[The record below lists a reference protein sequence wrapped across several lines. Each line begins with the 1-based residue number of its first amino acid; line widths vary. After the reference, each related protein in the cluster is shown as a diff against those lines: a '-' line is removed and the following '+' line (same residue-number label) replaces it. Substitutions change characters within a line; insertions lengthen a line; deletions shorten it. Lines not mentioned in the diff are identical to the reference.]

1 MQVAYELIAA
11 IFPIFA
17 AILVGAALK
26 RYLITGADIW
36 AGIDRLTYY
45 LLLPSLLIV
54 EIYRADFSRGNA
66 GTAVTVTLFATLGL
80 SAVLLLLRPV
90 ITRNTPLFTSIFQGS
105 VRYNSYVLLAV
116 ADAFYGSAGLA
127 LAIVFIAVMVIATN
141 MLGVVVLSAFSGGKS
156 NLKRI
161 LGGIVKNPIILAA
174 GAGAVLNISD
184 VHVPV
189 PIENTAALF
198 KTAAL
203 PLSLLSVGAG
213 LRFVMDKQALG
224 AIALATTIK
233 LAVLPV
239 ITGVCLYLAGIDGM
253 VLAMGVLYAGMPCA
267 GNAYILARQLNGD
280 PDAMASIITLET
292 LLSAFS
298 VAVIAGVLS
307 IN

>member
-1 MQVAYELIAA
+1 MQLAYELIAA

-26 RYLITGADIW
+26 RYLIKGADIW

-66 GTAVTVTLFATLGL
+66 GTAVGITLAATLGL
-80 SAVLLLLRPV
+80 SAALLVLRPL
-90 ITRNTPLFTSIFQGS
+90 ITRDTPLFTSIFQGA

-116 ADAFYGSAGLA
+116 ADALYGAEGLA
-127 LAIVFIAVMVIATN
+127 LAIVFVAVMVIATN

-161 LGGIVKNPIILAA
+161 LGGIIKNPIILAA
-174 GAGAVLNISD
+174 GAGAILNVSNT
-184 VHVPV
+184 HVPL

-213 LRFVMDKQALG
+213 LRFIMDKKAMG
-224 AIALATTIK
+224 AIALSTTIK
-233 LAVLPV
+233 LAVLPA
-239 ITGVCLYLAGIDGM
+239 ITGICLYLAGVEGM

-298 VAVIAGVLS
+298 IAVIAGILS

>member
-1 MQVAYELIAA
+1 MSLAYELIAA

-26 RYLITGADIW
+26 RYLITGSDIW

-54 EIYRADFSRGNA
+54 EIYRADFSSGNA
-66 GTAVTVTLFATLGL
+66 GTAVGVTLAATLGL
-80 SAVLLLLRPV
+80 SAALLILRPL
-90 ITRNTPLFTSIFQGS
+90 ITRDTPLFTSIFQGS

-116 ADAFYGSAGLA
+116 ADALYGAEGLA
-127 LAIVFIAVMVIATN
+127 LAIVFVAVMVIATN

-156 NLKRI
+156 SLSRI
-161 LGGIVKNPIILAA
+161 INGIVKNPIIIAA
-174 GAGAVLNISD
+174 GAGAILNVSNI
-184 VHVPV
+184 HVPL

-213 LRFVMDKQALG
+213 LKFILNKK
-224 AIALATTIK
+224 AIWAITLATTIK
-233 LAVLPV
+233 LAILPL
-239 ITGVCLYLAGIDGM
+239 ITGICLHLAGVDGM
-253 VLAMGVLYAGMPCA
+253 VLAMGVFYAGMPCA

-298 VAVIAGVLS
+298 VAVIAGILS

>member
-184 VHVPV
+184 IHVPV

-213 LRFVMDKQALG
+213 LRFVLDKQALG

-307 IN
+307 N

>member
-54 EIYRADFSRGNA
+54 EIYRADFSSGNA

-184 VHVPV
+184 IHVPV

-213 LRFVMDKQALG
+213 LRFVLDKQALG

-292 LLSAFS
+292 LISAFS

>member
-1 MQVAYELIAA
+1 MLKARHATVGFTTKCTAYGVLMSILIATA
-11 IFPIFA
+11 KTRALGALSLGLTVLGPASQQIASLVIALA
-17 AILVGAALK
+17 AAAVL
-26 RYLITGADIW
+26 
-36 AGIDRLTYY
+36 
-45 LLLPSLLIV
+45 SV
-54 EIYRADFSRGNA
+54 ADF
-66 GTAVTVTLFATLGL
+66 GT
-80 SAVLLLLRPV
+80 
-90 ITRNTPLFTSIFQGS
+90 
-105 VRYNSYVLLAV
+105 Y
-116 ADAFYGSAGLA
+116 A
-127 LAIVFIAVMVIATN
+127 LAIVFVAVMVIATN
-141 MLGVVVLSAFSGGKS
+141 MLGVVVLSAFSDGKS

-174 GAGAVLNISD
+174 GAGAVLNVSNI
-184 VHVPV
+184 HVPL

-239 ITGVCLYLAGIDGM
+239 ITGVCLHLAGVDGM

-280 PDAMASIITLET
+280 PDAMASIVTLET
-292 LLSAFS
+292 LLAGFS

>member
-1 MQVAYELIAA
+1 MQLAYDLFAA

-26 RYLITGADIW
+26 RFLITGTDIW

-54 EIYRADFSRGNA
+54 EIYRADFSRGHA

-80 SAVLLLLRPV
+80 SAALLLLRPL

-116 ADAFYGSAGLA
+116 ADALYGSSGLA
-127 LAIVFIAVMVIATN
+127 LAIVFVAVMVIATN
-141 MLGVVVLSAFSGGKS
+141 MLGVVVLSAFSDGKS

-161 LGGIVKNPIILAA
+161 LGGIVRNPIILAA
-174 GAGAVLNISD
+174 GAGAVLNVSNI
-184 VHVPV
+184 HVPL

-239 ITGVCLYLAGIDGM
+239 ITGICLHLAGVDGM

-280 PDAMASIITLET
+280 PEAMASIITLET
-292 LLSAFS
+292 LLAGFS

>member
-54 EIYRADFSRGNA
+54 EIYRADFSSGNA

-198 KTAAL
+198 KTAAP

>member
-1 MQVAYELIAA
+1 MSLAYELIAA

-26 RYLITGADIW
+26 RYLITGSDIW

-54 EIYRADFSRGNA
+54 EIYRADFSSGNA
-66 GTAVTVTLFATLGL
+66 GTAVGVTLAATLGL
-80 SAVLLLLRPV
+80 SAALLILRPL
-90 ITRNTPLFTSIFQGS
+90 ITRDTPLFTSIFQGS

-116 ADAFYGSAGLA
+116 ADALYGAEGLA
-127 LAIVFIAVMVIATN
+127 LAIVFVAVMVIATN

-156 NLKRI
+156 SLTRI
-161 LGGIVKNPIILAA
+161 INGIVKNPIIIAA
-174 GAGAVLNISD
+174 GAGAILNVSNI
-184 VHVPV
+184 HVPL

-213 LRFVMDKQALG
+213 LKFILNKK
-224 AIALATTIK
+224 AIWAITLATTIK
-233 LAVLPV
+233 LAILPL
-239 ITGVCLYLAGIDGM
+239 ITGICLHLAGVDGM
-253 VLAMGVLYAGMPCA
+253 VLAMGVFYAGMPCA

-298 VAVIAGVLS
+298 VAVIAGILS

>member
-1 MQVAYELIAA
+1 MQLAYDVIAA

-26 RYLITGADIW
+26 QFLIKTTDVW

-54 EIYRADFSRGNA
+54 EIYRADFSSGHA
-66 GTAVTVTLFATLGL
+66 GTAVGVTLAATLGL

-90 ITRNTPLFTSIFQGS
+90 ITRDTPLFTSIFQGS

-116 ADAFYGSAGLA
+116 ADALYGAEGLA

-141 MLGVVVLSAFSGGKS
+141 MLGVVVLSAFSNGKS

-161 LGGIVKNPIILAA
+161 LVGVIKNPIIIAA
-174 GAGAVLNISD
+174 GAGAILNVSNI
-184 VHVPV
+184 HVPL

-213 LRFVMDKQALG
+213 LRFVMDKKALG
-224 AIALATTIK
+224 AIALSTTIK
-233 LAVLPV
+233 LAILPV
-239 ITGVCLYLAGIDGM
+239 ITGICLYLAGIDGM

-280 PDAMASIITLET
+280 PEAMASIITLET

-298 VAVIAGVLS
+298 VAVIAGILS

>member
-54 EIYRADFSRGNA
+54 EIYRADFSSGNA

>member
-1 MQVAYELIAA
+1 MQLAYDLIAA

-26 RYLITGADIW
+26 RYLITGSDIW

-45 LLLPSLLIV
+45 LLLPSLLMV
-54 EIYRADFSRGNA
+54 EIYRADFSSGHA
-66 GTAVTVTLFATLGL
+66 GTAVMVTLGATLFL
-80 SAVLLLLRPV
+80 AAALLLLRPL
-90 ITRNTPLFTSIFQGS
+90 ITSNTPLFTSIFQGS

-116 ADAFYGSAGLA
+116 ADALYGSEGLA
-127 LAIVFIAVMVIATN
+127 LAIVFVAVMVIATN
-141 MLGVVVLSAFSGGKS
+141 MLGVVVLNAFAGGKGS
-156 NLKRI
+156 FKRI
-161 LGGIVKNPIILAA
+161 MIGLAQNPIIIAA
-174 GAGAVLNISD
+174 GAGAVLNISNI
-184 VHVPV
+184 HVPL

-213 LRFVMDKQALG
+213 LRFILSKQALG
-224 AIALATTIK
+224 AIALSTTIK
-233 LAVLPV
+233 LAILPV
-239 ITGVCLYLAGIDGM
+239 ITGIALHLTGVEGM

-280 PDAMASIITLET
+280 PEAMASIITLET

-298 VAVIAGVLS
+298 IAAIAAILS

>member
-1 MQVAYELIAA
+1 MNLAYDLIAA

-26 RYLITGADIW
+26 RYLITGSDIW

-54 EIYRADFSRGNA
+54 EIYRADFSSGHA
-66 GTAVTVTLFATLGL
+66 GTAVMVTLGATLAL
-80 SAVLLLLRPV
+80 AAVLLLLRPL
-90 ITRNTPLFTSIFQGS
+90 ITSNTPLFTSIFQGS

-116 ADAFYGSAGLA
+116 ADALYGSEGLA
-127 LAIVFIAVMVIATN
+127 LAIVFVAVMVIATN
-141 MLGVVVLSAFSGGKS
+141 MLGVVVLNAFAGGKGS
-156 NLKRI
+156 FKRI
-161 LGGIVKNPIILAA
+161 MIGLAQNPIIIAA
-174 GAGAVLNISD
+174 GAGAVLNISNI
-184 VHVPV
+184 HVPL

-213 LRFVMDKQALG
+213 LRFILSKQALG
-224 AIALATTIK
+224 AIALSTTIK
-233 LAVLPV
+233 LAILPV
-239 ITGVCLYLAGIDGM
+239 ITGIALHLTGVEGM

-280 PDAMASIITLET
+280 PEAMASIITLET

-298 VAVIAGVLS
+298 IAAIAAILS

>member
-1 MQVAYELIAA
+1 MSLAYELIAA

-26 RYLITGADIW
+26 RYLITGSDIW

-54 EIYRADFSRGNA
+54 EIYRADFSSGNA
-66 GTAVTVTLFATLGL
+66 GTAVGVTLAATLGL
-80 SAVLLLLRPV
+80 SAALLILRPL
-90 ITRNTPLFTSIFQGS
+90 ITRDTPLFTSIFQGS

-116 ADAFYGSAGLA
+116 ADALYGAQGLA
-127 LAIVFIAVMVIATN
+127 LAIVFVAVMVIATN

-156 NLKRI
+156 SLSRI
-161 LGGIVKNPIILAA
+161 INGIVKNPIIIAA
-174 GAGAVLNISD
+174 GAGAILNVSNI
-184 VHVPV
+184 HVPL

-213 LRFVMDKQALG
+213 LKFILNKK
-224 AIALATTIK
+224 AIWAITLATTIK
-233 LAVLPV
+233 LAILPL
-239 ITGVCLYLAGIDGM
+239 ITGICLHLAGVDGM
-253 VLAMGVLYAGMPCA
+253 VLAMGVFYAGMPCA

-298 VAVIAGVLS
+298 VAVIAGILS

>member
-1 MQVAYELIAA
+1 MQLTYELIAA

-26 RYLITGADIW
+26 RFLITSADIW

-54 EIYRADFSRGNA
+54 EIYRADFSSGNA
-66 GTAVTVTLFATLGL
+66 GTAVSVTLAATLGL
-80 SAVLLLLRPV
+80 SGVLLLLRRV
-90 ITRNTPLFTSIFQGS
+90 ITRNTPLFTSIFQGA

-116 ADAFYGSAGLA
+116 ADAFYGSKGLA
-127 LAIVFIAVMVIATN
+127 LAIVFIAVMVIVTN

-156 NLKRI
+156 NFRRI
-161 LGGIVKNPIILAA
+161 VAGLIKNPIILAA
-174 GAGAVLNISD
+174 GAGAILNVSNI
-184 VHVPV
+184 HVPL
-189 PIENTAALF
+189 PIENTVALF

-213 LRFVMDKQALG
+213 LKFVIDKQALG
-224 AIALATTIK
+224 GIALSTTIK
-233 LAVLPV
+233 LAILPV
-239 ITGVCLYLAGIDGM
+239 ITGICLHLAGVEGM
-253 VLAMGVLYAGMPCA
+253 TLAMGVLYAGMPCA

-280 PDAMASIITLET
+280 PEAMASIITLET

-298 VAVIAGVLS
+298 IAVIAGVLS

>member
-1 MQVAYELIAA
+1 MQLAYDLIAA

-26 RYLITGADIW
+26 RYLITGSDIW

-45 LLLPSLLIV
+45 LLLPSLLMV
-54 EIYRADFSRGNA
+54 EIYRADFSSGHA
-66 GTAVTVTLFATLGL
+66 GTAVTITLAATLGL
-80 SAVLLLLRPV
+80 AAALLLLRPL

-116 ADAFYGSAGLA
+116 ADALYGSDGLA
-127 LAIVFIAVMVIATN
+127 LAIVFVAIMVIVTN
-141 MLGVVVLSAFSGGKS
+141 MLGVIVLNAFAGGTGS
-156 NLKRI
+156 FKRI
-161 LGGIVKNPIILAA
+161 LMGLAKNPIIIAA
-174 GAGAVLNISD
+174 GAGAILNISNI
-184 VHVPV
+184 HVPL

-213 LRFVMDKQALG
+213 LRFVLDKQALG
-224 AIALATTIK
+224 AIALSTSIK
-233 LAVLPV
+233 LAVLPF
-239 ITGVCLYLAGIDGM
+239 ITGIALHLAGIDGM

-267 GNAYILARQLNGD
+267 GNAYILARQLKGD
-280 PDAMASIITLET
+280 AEAMASIVTIET

-298 VAVIAGVLS
+298 VSVIAAILS

>member
-1 MQVAYELIAA
+1 MQLAYELIAA

-26 RYLITGADIW
+26 RYLITGGDIW

-54 EIYRADFSRGNA
+54 EIYRADFSSGHA
-66 GTAVTVTLFATLGL
+66 GTAVGITLAATLGL
-80 SAVLLLLRPV
+80 SGVLLLLRPV
-90 ITRNTPLFTSIFQGS
+90 ITQNTPLFTSIFQGS

-116 ADAFYGSAGLA
+116 ADALYGAEGLA

-141 MLGVVVLSAFSGGKS
+141 LLGVVVLSAFSSGKS
-156 NLKRI
+156 NAKRI
-161 LGGIVKNPIILAA
+161 IGGVIKNPIIIAA
-174 GAGAVLNISD
+174 GAGAVLNVSNI
-184 VHVPV
+184 HVPL

-213 LRFVMDKQALG
+213 LRFILDKQALG

-239 ITGVCLYLAGIDGM
+239 ITGICLHLAGIDGM
-253 VLAMGVLYAGMPCA
+253 VLAMGVFYAGMPCA

-298 VAVIAGVLS
+298 VAVIAGILS

>member
-54 EIYRADFSRGNA
+54 EIYRADFSSGNA

-184 VHVPV
+184 IHVPV

-213 LRFVMDKQALG
+213 LRFVLDKQALG

>member
-1 MQVAYELIAA
+1 MSLAYELIAA

-26 RYLITGADIW
+26 RYLITGSDIW

-54 EIYRADFSRGNA
+54 EIYRADFSSGNA
-66 GTAVTVTLFATLGL
+66 GTAVGITLAATLGL
-80 SAVLLLLRPV
+80 SAALLILRPL
-90 ITRNTPLFTSIFQGS
+90 ITRDTPLFTSIFQGS

-116 ADAFYGSAGLA
+116 ADALYGAEGLA
-127 LAIVFIAVMVIATN
+127 LAIVFVAVMVIATN

-156 NLKRI
+156 SLTRI
-161 LGGIVKNPIILAA
+161 INGIVKNPIIIAA
-174 GAGAVLNISD
+174 GAGAILNVSNI
-184 VHVPV
+184 HVPL
-189 PIENTAALF
+189 PIGNTAALF

-213 LRFVMDKQALG
+213 LKFILNKK
-224 AIALATTIK
+224 AIWAITLATTIK
-233 LAVLPV
+233 LALLPL
-239 ITGVCLYLAGIDGM
+239 ITGICLHLAGVDGM
-253 VLAMGVLYAGMPCA
+253 VLAMGVFYAGMPCA

-298 VAVIAGVLS
+298 VAVIAGILS

>member
-1 MQVAYELIAA
+1 MQLAYDVIAA

-26 RYLITGADIW
+26 QFLIKTTDVW

-54 EIYRADFSRGNA
+54 EIYRADFSSGHA
-66 GTAVTVTLFATLGL
+66 GTAVGVTLAATLGL
-80 SAVLLLLRPV
+80 SAVLLVLRPV
-90 ITRNTPLFTSIFQGS
+90 ITRDTPLFTSIFQGS

-116 ADAFYGSAGLA
+116 ADAFYGAEGLA

-141 MLGVVVLSAFSGGKS
+141 MLGVVVLSAFSSGKS

-161 LGGIVKNPIILAA
+161 LVGVIKNPIIIAA
-174 GAGAVLNISD
+174 GAGAVLNVSNI
-184 VHVPV
+184 HVPL

-213 LRFVMDKQALG
+213 LRFVMDKKALG
-224 AIALATTIK
+224 AIALSTTIK

-239 ITGVCLYLAGIDGM
+239 ITGICLYLAGIDGM

-280 PDAMASIITLET
+280 PEAMASIITLET

-298 VAVIAGVLS
+298 VAVIAGILS

>member
-161 LGGIVKNPIILAA
+161 LGGIIKNPIILAA

-184 VHVPV
+184 IHVPV

-213 LRFVMDKQALG
+213 LRFVLDKQALG

>member
-1 MQVAYELIAA
+1 MSLAYELIAA

-26 RYLITGADIW
+26 RYLITGSDIW

-54 EIYRADFSRGNA
+54 EIYRADFSSGNA
-66 GTAVTVTLFATLGL
+66 GTAVGITLAATLGL
-80 SAVLLLLRPV
+80 SATLLILRPL
-90 ITRNTPLFTSIFQGS
+90 ITRDTPLFTSIFQGS

-116 ADAFYGSAGLA
+116 ADALYGAEGLA
-127 LAIVFIAVMVIATN
+127 LAIVFVAVMVIATN

-156 NLKRI
+156 SLKRI
-161 LGGIVKNPIILAA
+161 INGIVKNPIIIAA
-174 GAGAVLNISD
+174 GAGAILNVSNIY
-184 VHVPV
+184 VPL

-213 LRFVMDKQALG
+213 LKFILNKK
-224 AIALATTIK
+224 AIWAITLATTIK
-233 LAVLPV
+233 LAVLPL
-239 ITGVCLYLAGIDGM
+239 ITGICLHLAGVDGM
-253 VLAMGVLYAGMPCA
+253 VLAMGVFYAGMPCA

-298 VAVIAGVLS
+298 VAVIAGILS

>member
-1 MQVAYELIAA
+1 MSLAYELIAA

-26 RYLITGADIW
+26 RYLITGSDIW
-36 AGIDRLTYY
+36 AGIDRLTYF

-54 EIYRADFSRGNA
+54 EIYRADFSSGNA
-66 GTAVTVTLFATLGL
+66 GTAVGVTLAATLGL
-80 SAVLLLLRPV
+80 SAALLILRPL
-90 ITRNTPLFTSIFQGS
+90 ITRDTPLFTSIFQGS

-116 ADAFYGSAGLA
+116 ADALYGAEGLA
-127 LAIVFIAVMVIATN
+127 LAIVFVAVMVIATN

-156 NLKRI
+156 SLTRI
-161 LGGIVKNPIILAA
+161 INGIVKNPIIIAA
-174 GAGAVLNISD
+174 GAGAILNVSNI
-184 VHVPV
+184 HVPL

-213 LRFVMDKQALG
+213 LKFILNKK
-224 AIALATTIK
+224 AIWAITLATTIK
-233 LAVLPV
+233 LAILPL
-239 ITGVCLYLAGIDGM
+239 ITGICLHLAGVDGM
-253 VLAMGVLYAGMPCA
+253 VLAMGVFYAGMPCA

-298 VAVIAGVLS
+298 VAVIAGILS

>member
-1 MQVAYELIAA
+1 MQLAYDLIAA

-26 RYLITGADIW
+26 RYLITGSDIW

-45 LLLPSLLIV
+45 LLLPSLLMV
-54 EIYRADFSRGNA
+54 EIYRADFSSGHA
-66 GTAVTVTLFATLGL
+66 GTAVTITLAATLGL
-80 SAVLLLLRPV
+80 AAALLLLRPL

-116 ADAFYGSAGLA
+116 ADALYGSDGLA
-127 LAIVFIAVMVIATN
+127 LAIVFVAIMVIATN
-141 MLGVVVLSAFSGGKS
+141 MLGVIVLNAFAGGTGS
-156 NLKRI
+156 FKRI
-161 LGGIVKNPIILAA
+161 LMGLAKNPIIIAA
-174 GAGAVLNISD
+174 GAGAILNISNI
-184 VHVPV
+184 HVPL

-213 LRFVMDKQALG
+213 LRFVLDKQALG
-224 AIALATTIK
+224 AIALSTTIK
-233 LAVLPV
+233 LAVLPFV
-239 ITGVCLYLAGIDGM
+239 TGIALHLAGIDGM

-267 GNAYILARQLNGD
+267 GNAYILARQLKGD
-280 PDAMASIITLET
+280 AEAMASIVTIET

-298 VAVIAGVLS
+298 VSVIAAILS

>member
-1 MQVAYELIAA
+1 MNFAYELIAA

-26 RYLITGADIW
+26 RYLITGSDIW

-54 EIYRADFSRGNA
+54 EIYRADFSSGNA
-66 GTAVTVTLFATLGL
+66 GTAVGITLAATLGL
-80 SAVLLLLRPV
+80 SAALLILRPL
-90 ITRNTPLFTSIFQGS
+90 ITRDTPLFTSIFQGS

-116 ADAFYGSAGLA
+116 ADALYGAEGLA
-127 LAIVFIAVMVIATN
+127 LAIVFVAVMVIATN

-156 NLKRI
+156 SLTRI
-161 LGGIVKNPIILAA
+161 INGIVKNPIIIAA
-174 GAGAVLNISD
+174 GAGAILNVSNI
-184 VHVPV
+184 HVPL

-213 LRFVMDKQALG
+213 LKFILNKK
-224 AIALATTIK
+224 AIWAITLATTIK
-233 LAVLPV
+233 LAILPL
-239 ITGVCLYLAGIDGM
+239 ITGICLHLAGVDGM
-253 VLAMGVLYAGMPCA
+253 VLAMGVFYAGMPCA

-298 VAVIAGVLS
+298 VAVIAGILS

>member
-1 MQVAYELIAA
+1 MQLAYDVIAA

-26 RYLITGADIW
+26 QFLITAADVW

-54 EIYRADFSRGNA
+54 EIYRADFSSGHA
-66 GTAVTVTLFATLGL
+66 GTAVGVTLAATLGV
-80 SAVLLLLRPV
+80 SGVLLLLRPV
-90 ITRNTPLFTSIFQGS
+90 ITRDTPLFTSIFQGS

-116 ADAFYGSAGLA
+116 ADALYGPEGLA

-141 MLGVVVLSAFSGGKS
+141 MLGVVVLSAFSNGKS

-161 LGGIVKNPIILAA
+161 LGGVIKNPIIIAA
-174 GAGAVLNISD
+174 GAGAILNVSNI
-184 VHVPV
+184 HVPL

-213 LRFVMDKQALG
+213 LRFVMDKKALG
-224 AIALATTIK
+224 AIALSTTIK
-233 LAVLPV
+233 LAALPV
-239 ITGVCLYLAGIDGM
+239 ITGICLYLAGIDGM

-280 PDAMASIITLET
+280 PEAMASIITLET

-298 VAVIAGVLS
+298 VAVIAGILS

>member
-1 MQVAYELIAA
+1 MQLAYELIAA

-36 AGIDRLTYY
+36 VGIDRLTYY

-54 EIYRADFSRGNA
+54 EIYRADFSSGHA
-66 GTAVTVTLFATLGL
+66 GTAVGVTLAATLGV
-80 SAVLLLLRPV
+80 SAALLLLRPF
-90 ITRNTPLFTSIFQGS
+90 ITQNTPLFTSIFQGS
-105 VRYNSYVLLAV
+105 VRYNSYVLLAI
-116 ADAFYGSAGLA
+116 ADALYGAEGLA

-141 MLGVVVLSAFSGGKS
+141 LLGVVVLSAFSGGKS
-156 NLKRI
+156 NVKRI
-161 LGGIVKNPIILAA
+161 VGGVIKNPIIIAA
-174 GAGAVLNISD
+174 GAGAILNISNI
-184 VHVPV
+184 HVPL

-213 LRFVMDKQALG
+213 LRFILDKQALG

-233 LAVLPV
+233 LAVLPI
-239 ITGVCLYLAGIDGM
+239 ITGICLHLAGIDGM
-253 VLAMGVLYAGMPCA
+253 VLAMGVFYAGMPCA

-298 VAVIAGVLS
+298 VAVIAGILS

>member
-54 EIYRADFSRGNA
+54 EIYRADFSSGNA

-161 LGGIVKNPIILAA
+161 LGGIIKNPIILAA

-184 VHVPV
+184 IHVPV

-213 LRFVMDKQALG
+213 LRFVLDKQALG

>member
-1 MQVAYELIAA
+1 MQLAYDVIAA

-26 RYLITGADIW
+26 HFLIKTADIW
-36 AGIDRLTYY
+36 AGVDRLTYY

-54 EIYRADFSRGNA
+54 EIYRADFSSGHA
-66 GTAVTVTLFATLGL
+66 GTAVGVTLAATLGL
-80 SAVLLLLRPV
+80 SAALLLLRPV
-90 ITRNTPLFTSIFQGS
+90 ITRDTPLFTSIFQGS

-116 ADAFYGSAGLA
+116 ADALYGAKGLA
-127 LAIVFIAVMVIATN
+127 LAIIFVAVMVIATN
-141 MLGVVVLSAFSGGKS
+141 MLGVVVLSAFSSGKS

-161 LGGIVKNPIILAA
+161 IASVLKNPIIIAA
-174 GAGAVLNISD
+174 GAGAILNVSNI
-184 VHVPV
+184 HVPL

-213 LRFVMDKQALG
+213 LRFVMDKKAVG

-239 ITGVCLYLAGIDGM
+239 ITGVCLYLAGVDGM

-280 PDAMASIITLET
+280 PEAMASIITLET

-298 VAVIAGVLS
+298 IAVIAGVLS

>member
-1 MQVAYELIAA
+1 MSLAYELIAA

-26 RYLITGADIW
+26 RFLITGNDIW

-45 LLLPSLLIV
+45 LLLPALLMV
-54 EIYRADFSRGNA
+54 EIYRADFSTGNA
-66 GTAVTVTLFATLGL
+66 GRAVAVTLGATLFL
-80 SAVLLLLRPV
+80 SAVLLILRPW
-90 ITRNTPLFTSIFQGS
+90 ITRNTPLFTSIFQGA

-116 ADAFYGSAGLA
+116 ADALYGSEGLA

-141 MLGVVVLSAFSGGKS
+141 MLGVVVLNALSGGQR
-156 NLKRI
+156 NIRRVLI
-161 LGGIVKNPIILAA
+161 GLAKNPIILAA
-174 GAGAVLNISD
+174 GAGAILNITNI
-184 VHVPV
+184 HVPV
-189 PIENTAALF
+189 PVENTAALF

-213 LRFVMDKQALG
+213 LRFVMDRQAMG
-224 AIALATTIK
+224 AIALSTTLK
-233 LAVLPV
+233 LAILPA
-239 ITGVCLYLAGIDGM
+239 ITLVALQFAGISGM

-298 VAVIAGVLS
+298 IAVIAAVLS
-307 IN
+307 IH

>member
-184 VHVPV
+184 IHVPV

-213 LRFVMDKQALG
+213 LRFVLDKQALG

>member
-1 MQVAYELIAA
+1 MNLAYDLIAA

-26 RYLITGADIW
+26 RYLITGSDIW

-45 LLLPSLLIV
+45 LLLPSLLMV
-54 EIYRADFSRGNA
+54 EIYRADFSSGHA
-66 GTAVTVTLFATLGL
+66 GTAVMVTLGATLAL
-80 SAVLLLLRPV
+80 AAVLLLLRPL
-90 ITRNTPLFTSIFQGS
+90 ITSNTPLFTSIFQGS

-116 ADAFYGSAGLA
+116 ADALYGSEGLA
-127 LAIVFIAVMVIATN
+127 LAIVFVAVMVIATN
-141 MLGVVVLSAFSGGKS
+141 MLGVVVLNAFAGGKGS
-156 NLKRI
+156 FKRI
-161 LGGIVKNPIILAA
+161 MIGLVQNPIIIAA
-174 GAGAVLNISD
+174 GAGAVLNISNI
-184 VHVPV
+184 HVPL

-213 LRFVMDKQALG
+213 LRFILSKQALG
-224 AIALATTIK
+224 AIALSTTIK
-233 LAVLPV
+233 LAILPL
-239 ITGVCLYLAGIDGM
+239 ITGIALHLAGVEGM

-280 PDAMASIITLET
+280 PEAMASIITLET

-298 VAVIAGVLS
+298 IAAIAAILS

>member
-1 MQVAYELIAA
+1 MQLAFELIAA

-26 RYLITGADIW
+26 RFLITGTDVW

-54 EIYRADFSRGNA
+54 EIYRADFSRGDA
-66 GTAVTVTLFATLGL
+66 GTAVTITLAATLGL
-80 SAVLLLLRPV
+80 SAALLLLRRV
-90 ITRNTPLFTSIFQGS
+90 ITGNTPLFTSIFQGS

-116 ADAFYGSAGLA
+116 ADALYGSAGLA
-127 LAIVFIAVMVIATN
+127 LAIVFVAVMVIATN

-156 NLKRI
+156 NFRRI
-161 LGGIVKNPIILAA
+161 FTGLIKNPIILAA
-174 GAGAVLNISD
+174 GAGAILNISEI
-184 VHVPV
+184 HVPL

-213 LRFVMDKQALG
+213 LKFILDRQAIG
-224 AIALATTIK
+224 GIVLATTIK
-233 LAVLPV
+233 LAVLPA
-239 ITGVCLYLAGIDGM
+239 ITGICLHLAGVEGM

>member
-1 MQVAYELIAA
+1 MQLAYELIAA

-26 RYLITGADIW
+26 RYLITGGDIW

-54 EIYRADFSRGNA
+54 EIYRADFSSGHA
-66 GTAVTVTLFATLGL
+66 GTAVGITLAATLGL
-80 SAVLLLLRPV
+80 SGVLLLLRPV
-90 ITRNTPLFTSIFQGS
+90 ITQNTPLFTSIFQGS

-116 ADAFYGSAGLA
+116 ADALYGAEGLA

-141 MLGVVVLSAFSGGKS
+141 LLGVVVLSAFSSGKS
-156 NLKRI
+156 NAKRI
-161 LGGIVKNPIILAA
+161 IGSVIKNPIIIAA
-174 GAGAVLNISD
+174 GAGAVLNVSNI
-184 VHVPV
+184 HVPL

-213 LRFVMDKQALG
+213 LRFILDRQALG

-239 ITGVCLYLAGIDGM
+239 ITGICLHLAGIDGM
-253 VLAMGVLYAGMPCA
+253 VLAMGVFYAGMPCA